1 MALHNWPFLG
11 RSQPL
16 AVTGGSGSYLIQ
28 ADGSKILDAAGGAI
42 VVNIGHGRVE
52 VAEAVAKATRN
63 GGYVVP
69 TWMTP
74 EREAL
79 VEELTNHWLPSHLS
93 RIHLTS
99 GGSEAN
105 EAAMKIAV
113 QYFAAKGQPNK
124 SRIISRSLSYHGT
137 TITTAGVSAIS
148 SVFGVGSISSS
159 PTTNIP
165 VRWSILTL

>member
-16 AVTGGSGSYLIQ
+16 AVVGGSGSYLIQ

-52 VAEAVAKATRN
+52 VAEAVAKATSN

-69 TWMTP
+69 PWMTP

-79 VEELTNHWLPSHLS
+79 VEELPNHWLPSHLS
-93 RIHLTS
+93 RIHLTYFS
-99 GGSEAN
+99 
-105 EAAMKIAV
+105 AAYMNTSKKHSRTV
-113 QYFAAKGQPNK
+113 QQSKDSATTWKATLRVPL
-124 SRIISRSLSYHGT
+124 RST
-137 TITTAGVSAIS
+137 SA
-148 SVFGVGSISSS
+148 S
-159 PTTNIP
+159 P
-165 VRWSILTL
+165 RS